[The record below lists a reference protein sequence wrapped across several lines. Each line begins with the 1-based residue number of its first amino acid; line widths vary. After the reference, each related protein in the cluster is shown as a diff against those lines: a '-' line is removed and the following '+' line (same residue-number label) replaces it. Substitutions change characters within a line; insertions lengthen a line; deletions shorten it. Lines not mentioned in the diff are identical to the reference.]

1 MPFTYGKLKY
11 KNTYNNNRPYHP
23 NSIIKKIIND
33 DYFNVRDR
41 DLFTNLNLNIEKD
54 SSMARKTKKATRP
67 MCEKIIAEAARK
79 GYRNRGKDYNKKVF
93 MSDAPFTP
101 AEIQLLK
108 SQNRWIDLPFLHNEA

>member
-79 GYRNRGKDYNKKVF
+79 GYRTRGKDYNKKVF